1 MVDLRYLNFL
11 STYLHSHSHFTLPNA
26 LLLTQLNTST
36 VMIWRF
42 ISIPLTVLFISFT
55 DISYLKLA
63 TKKILENITPDAAMI
78 NTVRSLLSDPECSEL
93 VAIIGHVKS
102 LSLNIEAE
110 SIDEDPNWFEGVSGN
125 QKTKELVLKK
135 SARERVR
142 SYFYSSKDFIDNS
155 VCALCIL

>member
-1 MVDLRYLNFL
+1 
-11 STYLHSHSHFTLPNA
+11 
-26 LLLTQLNTST
+26 
-36 VMIWRF
+36 
-42 ISIPLTVLFISFT
+42 
-55 DISYLKLA
+55 
-63 TKKILENITPDAAMI
+63 MI
-78 NTVRSLLSDPECSEL
+78 NTVKSLLSDPECSEL
-93 VAIIGHVKS
+93 VAIIDHVKS

-155 VCALCIL
+155 VCAFCIL